1 MVEMFKVGPDELNE
15 WDLNE
20 VKDDPRFEWFV
31 YWYQDGGYDGQGDA
45 LALCKEDGLLYYK
58 DLSHCSCYGPMEGW
72 STGSTKYTVEQFF
85 EDSDSI
91 FAWTVRDEIKAKVTE
106 LLPRS
111 KAPVF
116 DEKFEFLK

>member
-1 MVEMFKVGPDELNE
+1 MVEMFKVGPDELSE

-31 YWYQDGGYDGQGDA
+31 YWYENGYYDGSGNA
-45 LALCKEDGLLYYK
+45 LALCKDGLLYYK

-72 STGSTKYTVEQFF
+72 ATGSMKYTVEQFF
-85 EDSDSI
+85 EDTNSI
-91 FAWTVRDEIKAKVTE
+91 FDWTVRDEVKAKVIE
-106 LLPRS
+106 LLQS
-111 KAPVF
+111 KTSVF